1 MSYLA
6 DDSAAIKARL
16 EELMAEK
23 QLALT
28 GSSAPVQVEAP
39 KDIDWTSMYGVY
51 ATPSG
56 VNDAAREYMAGTFN
70 LPDLRGRVK
79 PT

>member
-16 EELMAEK
+16 EELVAEK

-28 GSSAPVQVEAP
+28 GGSAPVTEKVGEAALGWP
-39 KDIDWTSMYGVY
+39 YGLGADY
-51 ATPSG
+51 DPA
-56 VNDAAREYMAGTFN
+56 
-70 LPDLRGRVK
+70 
-79 PT
+79 

>member
-28 GSSAPVQVEAP
+28 GSSAPVTEKVGEAGWP
-39 KDIDWTSMYGVY
+39 YGLGADY
-51 ATPSG
+51 DPA
-56 VNDAAREYMAGTFN
+56 
-70 LPDLRGRVK
+70 
-79 PT
+79 